1 LFNPTQHQFFSKI
14 ARENRPDSDW
24 KIPSAPGI
32 VRERAPIQTSERQRV
47 GSGRTIMRSYSP
59 ELVQI
64 MRSALDEVM
73 TQIPLEWATLS
84 IKAHMAEIILDA
96 AAGGE
101 TTYDGLVAAASRQI
115 HVVLSVPT

>member
-1 LFNPTQHQFFSKI
+1 
-14 ARENRPDSDW
+14 
-24 KIPSAPGI
+24 
-32 VRERAPIQTSERQRV
+32 
-47 GSGRTIMRSYSP
+47 MRSYSP

-64 MRSALDEVM
+64 MRSALEEVM